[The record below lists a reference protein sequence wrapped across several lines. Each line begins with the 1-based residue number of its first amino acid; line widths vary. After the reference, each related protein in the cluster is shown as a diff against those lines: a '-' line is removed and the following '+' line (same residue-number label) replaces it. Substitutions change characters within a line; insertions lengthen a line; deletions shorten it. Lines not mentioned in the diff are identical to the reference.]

1 MRVILECFCF
11 WKEEGESVKIKVKDI
26 IKETQPDTYSKL
38 KFNKKRHSKKE
49 NLTIRDYEELMKHS
63 SYKRTGGAIRQVR

>member
-63 SYKRTGGAIRQVR
+63 SYKRAGGAIRQVR

>member
-1 MRVILECFCF
+1 M
-11 WKEEGESVKIKVKDI
+11 KIKVKDI

-38 KFNKKRHSKKE
+38 KANKKRHYKKE
-49 NLTIRDYEELMKHS
+49 KLAKRDYEELMKHS

>member
-1 MRVILECFCF
+1 MRAILGCFYF

-26 IKETQPDTYSKL
+26 IEETQPDTYSKL
-38 KFNKKRHSKKE
+38 KPNKKRHSKEK
-49 NLTIRDYEELMKHS
+49 LTERDYEELMRHS